1 MKIDVAMQLVAALE
15 LAIER
20 ARHEGRDELLASD
33 LDVFAAAD
41 DAARDE
47 LAAAIVRAGS

>member
-20 ARHEGRDELLASD
+20 ARNEGRDELLAAD
-33 LDVFAAAD
+33 LDLFAAAD
-41 DAARDE
+41 DAARAE
-47 LAAAIVRAGS
+47 LQAAIARAGG